1 MARRTGNSRS
11 CLIPAAITLVI
22 VLVAAT
28 GCGSRGPARYDIS
41 GTVTFRGEPVPAGS
55 IMFIPTGTA
64 AGEQPVGF
72 CTFREGDFESKAG
85 RSPGTGSYRAVITG
99 CDGIAYESRLGDII
113 EEHPLGKNI
122 FVGHVVELDLPARH
136 GSEFEIIVPDAAR

>member
-1 MARRTGNSRS
+1 MPRRAENPRS
-11 CLIPAAITLVI
+11 ALIPAVITLGI
-22 VLVAAT
+22 LLVTAT

-41 GTVTFRGEPVPAGS
+41 GTITFRGKPVPAGS
-55 IMFIPTGTA
+55 IMFIPTGAA

-72 CTFREGDFESKAG
+72 CTFREGEFESKVG

-99 CDGIAYESRLGDII
+99 CDGVAYETRLGDII

-136 GSEFEIIVPDAAR
+136 GSEFEIVVPDAER